1 MRHPLCDSLP
11 VRCQQ
16 LKRGYTECRRGMVD
30 MRKRFRGNQ
39 PIGVSQDLESHVG
52 KGQLYAGGGTLWDV
66 IQQQN
71 QGNQQQNAERAEN
84 GQDRDGREEK

>member
-39 PIGVSQDLESHVG
+39 PIGVSQELEAHSG
-52 KGQLYAGGGTLWDV
+52 RGQLYAGGGALWDV
-66 IQQQN
+66 KQQQ
-71 QGNQQQNAERAEN
+71 QTQTQTQQHEE
-84 GQDRDGREEK
+84 GGGDGDDRGGG